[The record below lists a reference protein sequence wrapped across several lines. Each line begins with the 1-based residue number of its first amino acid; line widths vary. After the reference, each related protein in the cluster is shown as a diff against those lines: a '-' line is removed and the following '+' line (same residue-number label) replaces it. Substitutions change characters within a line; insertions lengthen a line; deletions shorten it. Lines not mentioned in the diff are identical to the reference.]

1 MLEEQ
6 FHYLKRGIETKDIKV
21 NGNMILVTGGTGFVG
36 GHLVDRLVQE
46 KVQSRCLVRK
56 GSNIEKLKKENALI
70 DVAFGDLT
78 DGESLKKALIGVD
91 TVVHL
96 IGIIVEKKGAT
107 FEIIHSQGTRNL
119 VNACTMAG
127 VRRFIYI
134 SALGARESARSRY
147 HITKWEA
154 EQAVIQSG
162 MEYVIFRP
170 SIMIGKRGEFITML
184 SKIVREAPVV
194 PIIDGKSK
202 VQPIYVENTIDC
214 IMKSLKEPGIRN
226 QIFEIGGPDQITYK
240 ELFLTLMDVLTIKKP
255 ALEIPI
261 WFMWPA
267 AYVFERSMAKPP
279 ITTQQLIMLQ
289 EDNICDIGE
298 MQNVFNLH
306 LIPLKEALQTFLL

>member
-1 MLEEQ
+1 
-6 FHYLKRGIETKDIKV
+6 
-21 NGNMILVTGGTGFVG
+21 MILVTGGTGFVG
-36 GHLVDRLVQE
+36 SHLVNRLSQE
-46 KVQSRCLVRK
+46 KIRSRCLVRK
-56 GSNIEKLKKENALI
+56 SSNIEKLKKPVI
-70 DVAFGDLT
+70 DLAFGDLT
-78 DGESLKKALIGVD
+78 DEESLKKALEGVD

-107 FEIIHSQGTRNL
+107 FEIIHTQGTRNL
-119 VNACTMAG
+119 VKACKKAG

-134 SALGARESARSRY
+134 SALGARENARSRY

-154 EQAVIQSG
+154 EQAVIKSG

-170 SIMIGKRGEFITML
+170 SIMIGKGGEFITML
-184 SKIVREAPVV
+184 SKIVQKAPVV

-214 IMKSLKEPGIRN
+214 VIKSLMEPRIKNR
-226 QIFEIGGPDQITYK
+226 IFEIAGPYQITYR

-261 WFMWPA
+261 WLMWPA
-267 AYVFERSMAKPP
+267 AYILERLIEKPP

-289 EDNICDIGE
+289 EDNICDIKE
-298 MQNVFNLH
+298 MQEVFDLH
-306 LIPLKEALQTFLL
+306 LISLKEALQTFLS

>member
-1 MLEEQ
+1 
-6 FHYLKRGIETKDIKV
+6 
-21 NGNMILVTGGTGFVG
+21 MILVTGGTGFVG
-36 GHLVDRLVQE
+36 SHLVNRLSQE
-46 KVQSRCLVRK
+46 KIRSRCLVRK
-56 GSNIEKLKKENALI
+56 SSNIEKLKKPVI
-70 DVAFGDLT
+70 DLAFGDLT
-78 DGESLKKALIGVD
+78 DEESLKKALEGVD

-107 FEIIHSQGTRNL
+107 FEIIHTQGTRNL
-119 VNACTMAG
+119 VKACKKAG

-134 SALGARESARSRY
+134 SALGARENARSRY

-154 EQAVIQSG
+154 EQAVIKSG

-170 SIMIGKRGEFITML
+170 SIMIGKGGEFITML
-184 SKIVREAPVV
+184 SKIVQEAPVV

-214 IMKSLKEPGIRN
+214 VIKSLMEPRIKNR
-226 QIFEIGGPDQITYK
+226 IFEIAGPYQITYR

-261 WFMWPA
+261 WLMWPA
-267 AYVFERSMAKPP
+267 AYILERLIEKPP

-289 EDNICDIGE
+289 EDNICDIKE
-298 MQNVFNLH
+298 MQKVFDLH
-306 LIPLKEALQTFLL
+306 LISLKEALQTFLS

>member
-1 MLEEQ
+1 
-6 FHYLKRGIETKDIKV
+6 
-21 NGNMILVTGGTGFVG
+21 MILVTGGTGFVG
-36 GHLVDRLVQE
+36 SHLVNRLSQE
-46 KVQSRCLVRK
+46 KIRSRCLVRK
-56 GSNIEKLKKENALI
+56 SSNIEKLKKPVI
-70 DVAFGDLT
+70 DLAFGDLT
-78 DGESLKKALIGVD
+78 DEESLKKALEGVD

-107 FEIIHSQGTRNL
+107 FEIIHTQGTRNL
-119 VNACTMAG
+119 VKACKKAG

-134 SALGARESARSRY
+134 SALGARENARSRY

-154 EQAVIQSG
+154 EQAVIKSG

-170 SIMIGKRGEFITML
+170 SIMIGKGGEFITML
-184 SKIVREAPVV
+184 SKIVQEAPVV

-214 IMKSLKEPGIRN
+214 VIKSLMEPRIKNR
-226 QIFEIGGPDQITYK
+226 IFEIAGPYQITYR

-261 WFMWPA
+261 WLMWPA
-267 AYVFERSMAKPP
+267 AYILERLIEKPP

-289 EDNICDIGE
+289 EDNICDIKE
-298 MQNVFNLH
+298 MQEVFDLH
-306 LIPLKEALQTFLL
+306 LISLKEALQTFLS